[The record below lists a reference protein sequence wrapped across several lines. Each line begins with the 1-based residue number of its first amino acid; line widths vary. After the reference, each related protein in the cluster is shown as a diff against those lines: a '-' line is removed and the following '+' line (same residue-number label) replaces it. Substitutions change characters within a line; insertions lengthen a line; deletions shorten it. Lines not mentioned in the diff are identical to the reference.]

1 MSVATFAARPVEV
14 LNASFEAL
22 GATKM
27 DRAISLVLR
36 GDAEIVESDES
47 RIVRSMGHNL
57 PFPKVIRLL
66 RYVKVPFTYAEEFF
80 SRAGV
85 LRRDKHTCG
94 YCGKK
99 AADGAIMTVDH
110 IHPKSRF
117 DGNPDTWLNT
127 VACCAPCNAK
137 KADKLLSE
145 CGMTLLTTPTIPMRI
160 YFRSEKKRGSK
171 KSRHG

>member
-47 RIVRSMGHNL
+47 RIVRSMGQSL

-66 RYVKVPFTYAEEFF
+66 RYIKVPFVYAEEFF

-94 YCGKK
+94 YCGKST
-99 AADGAIMTVDH
+99 AESGLTMTWDH
-110 IHPKSRF
+110 IVPRSKGGADSWM
-117 DGNPDTWLNT
+117 NAIT
-127 VACCAPCNAK
+127 ACIKCNSK
-137 KADKLLSE
+137 KADRTPEEAGMPLLFQ
-145 CGMTLLTTPTIPMRI
+145 PTVPMKI
-160 YFRSEKKRGSK
+160 YYKSGKKAKRK
-171 KSRHG
+171 VRA

>member
-47 RIVRSMGHNL
+47 RIVRSMGQSL
-57 PFPKVIRLL
+57 PFPKIIRLL

-94 YCGKK
+94 YCGKTQAEVG
-99 AADGAIMTVDH
+99 AAMTHDH
-110 IHPKSRF
+110 ILPRSKGGR
-117 DGNPDTWLNT
+117 DEWMNAIT
-127 VACCAPCNAK
+127 ACLKCNNK
-137 KADKLLSE
+137 KADRTPEEAGMPLLFQ
-145 CGMTLLTTPTIPMRI
+145 PTVPMKI
-160 YFRSEKKRGSK
+160 YYRSGKKPGQ
-171 KSRHG
+171 KSRK

>member
-99 AADGAIMTVDH
+99 AADGLTMTHDH
-110 IHPKSRF
+110 IVPRSK
-117 DGNPDTWLNT
+117 GGPDSWMNAIT
-127 VACCAPCNAK
+127 ACTKCNSK
-137 KADKLLSE
+137 KADRTPEEAGMPLLFQPS
-145 CGMTLLTTPTIPMRI
+145 IPMRI
-160 YFRSEKKRGSK
+160 YFRSDKKPRQSK
-171 KSRHG
+171 KKKF